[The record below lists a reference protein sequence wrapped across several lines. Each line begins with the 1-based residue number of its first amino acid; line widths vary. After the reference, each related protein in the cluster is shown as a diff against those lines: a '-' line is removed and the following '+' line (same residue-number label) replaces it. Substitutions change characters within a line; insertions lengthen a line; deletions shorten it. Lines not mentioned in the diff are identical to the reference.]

1 MVENVSQ
8 DALVQVEANDNEPH
22 NSSQSIGNRQTDN
35 SNKPTLHKEDQRSS
49 KTYFQWV
56 NDYPIWFC
64 TVFTLGLLGALGIIM
79 AALAG
84 THTIGAVHDGSTS
97 STPTD
102 ELGNRTSD
110 GTSPVTGPL
119 PTSTSFGANNLTWT
133 PELGAFAKLDGGV
146 EHRFG
151 NRGQLQVWNNTG
163 GVEQL
168 IWASD
173 AKVTTCSPQGT
184 NLCTM
189 DFAVSS
195 NEQEI
200 CE

>member
-49 KTYFQWV
+49 KTYFQW
-56 NDYPIWFC
+56 
-64 TVFTLGLLGALGIIM
+64 
-79 AALAG
+79 
-84 THTIGAVHDGSTS
+84 
-97 STPTD
+97 
-102 ELGNRTSD
+102 
-110 GTSPVTGPL
+110 GPL

-189 DFAVSS
+189 DFANHDAKSTGSVRVFYNHTWLFATSTNGTS
-195 NEQEI
+195 LEALNLAPWLQIFDENQVQVWNTTDGNMLDP
-200 CE
+200 